1 MIFGPWQN
9 AGKTQTCCC
18 VHGSV
23 WAEWEGVWNWKL
35 PWAFCPRHGLCA
47 GVSFTKWCFYGQGL
61 LQMLPGSL
69 KKNETVS
76 AASLTLKYCSVC
88 VNYFL
93 HKRCF
98 KLQSYACSLKKC
110 LCIWGWLHVVHKKF
124 FQICIETYWAIFC
137 FPAKAG
143 RSHCL
148 GCYPWTH
155 RSKSRTLCLQI
166 SNRCLILEWSLRG
179 LNWTW
184 VPYHCAQ
191 RSHWVTLKNFGWN
204 CREIYSIESLVWFI
218 HCSSSW

>member
-35 PWAFCPRHGLCA
+35 PWAFCPHHGLCA

-124 FQICIETYWAIFC
+124 FQICIETYCVFQLRQGAPIAWGATHELIGV
-137 FPAKAG
+137 KAEPYAC
-143 RSHCL
+143 RF
-148 GCYPWTH
+148 
-155 RSKSRTLCLQI
+155 QI
-166 SNRCLILEWSLRG
+166 DAWSWSG
-179 LNWTW
+179 LWG
-184 VPYHCAQ
+184 V
-191 RSHWVTLKNFGWN
+191 
-204 CREIYSIESLVWFI
+204 
-218 HCSSSW
+218 